1 LYTAIRS
8 GRIFEKTT
16 TRKCKI
22 NRAGKLDARV
32 GENAQAPGIL
42 RSPDPRL
49 AGLQN
54 LTGGV

>member
-1 LYTAIRS
+1 M
-8 GRIFEKTT
+8 